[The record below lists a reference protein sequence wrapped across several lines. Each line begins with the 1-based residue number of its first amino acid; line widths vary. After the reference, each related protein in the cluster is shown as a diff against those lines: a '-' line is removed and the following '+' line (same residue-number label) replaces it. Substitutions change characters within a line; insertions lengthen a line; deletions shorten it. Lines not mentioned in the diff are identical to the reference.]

1 MRSWTDKYLEMQFA
15 SCIHLVQHVVETYLR
30 IRKDL
35 PSLENHHALMGN
47 RSEWARRVPQGE
59 PLRDGMIVL
68 MRPDSPVMHAGVLCL
83 DAGPPAVLHTIDTP
97 GFAVRQP
104 LRLAQR
110 VFRVEGFY
118 EVLP

>member
-1 MRSWTDKYLEMQFA
+1 MRSWTDKYLEMQFE

-68 MRPDSPVMHAGVLCL
+68 MRPESPVMHAGVLCL

-110 VFRVEGFY
+110 VFRIEGFY